1 MVAETITPVALRIL
15 RAEDLELLLSLG
27 WRRSYERGETLLAAG
42 ERIEQVTLVEQGTLE
57 VVDVADGRETTVRVI
72 GAGEAIG
79 IEALGEARAAE
90 QAIRAATDTI
100 AIVFRPR
107 EWEKLLESH
116 PQVAAR
122 VAWALAAAGATERRP
137 AAPAEPTVGAAPR
150 AEVPASVA
158 RAIGELETALQA
170 IAADRE
176 VAARPEA
183 AVERV
188 APLLDAIVHTTFQA
202 TEGLSDE
209 AARALVAAV
218 RRQLLPW
225 LQRSRLVRRML
236 ERRPSEPARFRSL
249 DHIYRARPAGDDAVG
264 LVIDTYLLTR
274 PFAEAIRERRAYIAH
289 ELNREVGE
297 RAAPDRVV
305 RVLTLG
311 SGPARALADLLQ
323 QRGNSELVAIT
334 CVDDDREA
342 LVHAN
347 NLLKSIAPRAEIVF
361 REGSPADLDPSASGY
376 GGYDVIATLFTPD
389 ALDLPRLERLIGLA
403 HSWLRVDGVLLFTA
417 RNAEGAA
424 GRTMD
429 LFLNWRPTRYTPSEL
444 QQALADSPFRGG
456 EVRALPSGINL
467 WVRATKTG

>member
-170 IAADRE
+170 IR
-176 VAARPEA
+176 
-183 AVERV
+183 
-188 APLLDAIVHTTFQA
+188 L
-202 TEGLSDE
+202 
-209 AARALVAAV
+209 AV
-218 RRQLLPW
+218 RDRLKVATTLGYGPRFLHSTGQLHKGGPNRGVFIQITADATTDRAIPGQPYSFGTLIAAQALGD
-225 LQRSRLVRRML
+225 LQ
-236 ERRPSEPARFRSL
+236 SL
-249 DHIYRARPAGDDAVG
+249 RTHGR
-264 LVIDTYLLTR
+264 
-274 PFAEAIRERRAYIAH
+274 
-289 ELNREVGE
+289 
-297 RAAPDRVV
+297 RVV
-305 RVLTLG
+305 RLHLG
-311 SGPARALADLLQ
+311 SD
-323 QRGNSELVAIT
+323 V
-334 CVDDDREA
+334 
-342 LVHAN
+342 
-347 NLLKSIAPRAEIVF
+347 
-361 REGSPADLDPSASGY
+361 ASG
-376 GGYDVIATLFTPD
+376 
-389 ALDLPRLERLIGLA
+389 LERLRQVVSTL
-403 HSWLRVDGVLLFTA
+403 
-417 RNAEGAA
+417 
-424 GRTMD
+424 
-429 LFLNWRPTRYTPSEL
+429 
-444 QQALADSPFRGG
+444 
-456 EVRALPSGINL
+456 
-467 WVRATKTG
+467 